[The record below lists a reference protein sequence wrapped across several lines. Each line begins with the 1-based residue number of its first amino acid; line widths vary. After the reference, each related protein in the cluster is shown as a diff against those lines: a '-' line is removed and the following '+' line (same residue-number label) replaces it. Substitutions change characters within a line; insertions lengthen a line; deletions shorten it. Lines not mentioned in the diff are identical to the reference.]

1 MYHVP
6 GPIKDEFL
14 CSDACVS
21 VGRQCWWWSKEKR
34 HFYSVDSISSWNI
47 ECELETGRGGEG
59 AKEKRGKVVLKKRCA
74 MVPFYFCHVCVG
86 PKKGKSD
93 YAHEYMSCF
102 FLLSATRDSG
112 ATFTPMTRLKE
123 LKQKP
128 GKVCMV
134 LVRITGGN
142 TCNLTGA
149 C

>member
-1 MYHVP
+1 MYRVP

-21 VGRQCWWWSKEKR
+21 EGRQCWWWSKEKR

-47 ECELETGRGGEG
+47 ECELETGRGEEG
-59 AKEKRGKVVLKKRCA
+59 AKEKRGKAVLKKRCA

-86 PKKGKSD
+86 AKKGRVIMRMNTCL
-93 YAHEYMSCF
+93 AVFCCQQPE
-102 FLLSATRDSG
+102 TG

-128 GKVCMV
+128 GKICVV
-134 LVRITGGN
+134 LVRIPGDN